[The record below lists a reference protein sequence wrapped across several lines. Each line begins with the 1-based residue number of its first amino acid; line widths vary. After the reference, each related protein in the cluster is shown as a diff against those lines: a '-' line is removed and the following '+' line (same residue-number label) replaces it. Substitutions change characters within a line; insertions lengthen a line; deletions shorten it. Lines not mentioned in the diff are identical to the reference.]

1 MSNYNSKL
9 ANGSDAIVP
18 SSYQLMS
25 ASLTASNG
33 KVFDIVDLIG
43 TISIEESLYS
53 GSLQGDVSILD
64 AAQMLEKVKCVSGE
78 GLEIVLK
85 RRLNDG
91 QRDKYSHKFKIAEI
105 HSYAKLSPGT
115 ATYVFRLV
123 SEHAYISQSKT
134 ISKPFANTTGQLIKN
149 ICIDELSI
157 DESDLSINTATK
169 ETIVGVYPRMRPMNL
184 INWLTRK
191 SYDNGSPFFFYETL
205 GQGIVFDS
213 YENIVNKKYKD
224 VDGNEKD
231 SYREYKYA
239 PNITT
244 IVGSEE
250 NNKILARKI
259 LALSS
264 EFNMSSYMNLA
275 AGAYSSTLHTI
286 DIATKSYK
294 KQTYAYSDT
303 QIRLNA
309 NGVVPIGSTI
319 EDRPIEQHRDSTN
332 FYISLNTSAVSGG
345 SSYHAPSETQILSAN
360 AYIQNMDTLEL
371 NIEIFGDFNLCA
383 GMTIDVNV
391 VKSMEAGDNKR
402 TKDLYLSGK
411 YIVSSIVHSF
421 TDEYR
426 MKLLLKKDSY
436 IDSLDNIK

>member
-1 MSNYNSKL
+1 
-9 ANGSDAIVP
+9 
-18 SSYQLMS
+18 
-25 ASLTASNG
+25 
-33 KVFDIVDLIG
+33 
-43 TISIEESLYS
+43 
-53 GSLQGDVSILD
+53 
-64 AAQMLEKVKCVSGE
+64 
-78 GLEIVLK
+78 
-85 RRLNDG
+85 
-91 QRDKYSHKFKIAEI
+91 
-105 HSYAKLSPGT
+105 
-115 ATYVFRLV
+115 
-123 SEHAYISQSKT
+123 
-134 ISKPFANTTGQLIKN
+134 
-149 ICIDELSI
+149 
-157 DESDLSINTATK
+157 
-169 ETIVGVYPRMRPMNL
+169 
-184 INWLTRK
+184 
-191 SYDNGSPFFFYETL
+191 
-205 GQGIVFDS
+205 
-213 YENIVNKKYKD
+213 
-224 VDGNEKD
+224 
-231 SYREYKYA
+231 
-239 PNITT
+239 
-244 IVGSEE
+244 
-250 NNKILARKI
+250 
-259 LALSS
+259 
-264 EFNMSSYMNLA
+264 MNLA

>member
-18 SSYQLMS
+18 SSYELMS

-91 QRDKYSHKFKIAEI
+91 QQDKYSHKFKIAEI

-115 ATYVFRLV
+115 ATYVFTLV

-134 ISKPFANTTGQLIKN
+134 ISKPFANVPGQLIKN

-157 DESDLSINTATK
+157 DEKNLSINTETK
-169 ETIVGVYPRMRPMNL
+169 QTIVGVYPRMRPMYL
-184 INWLTRK
+184 INWLVRR

-213 YENIVNKKYKD
+213 YENIVNK
-224 VDGNEKD
+224 E

-239 PNITT
+239 PNVNT

-259 LALSS
+259 LTLSS
-264 EFNMSSYMNLA
+264 EFNMSQYMSMA

-286 DIATKSYK
+286 DIATKSYE
-294 KQTYAYSDT
+294 TLSHSYSDKDLK
-303 QIRLNA
+303 LNA
-309 NGVVPIGSTI
+309 NGVLPKGSTI
-319 EDRPIEQHRDSTN
+319 EDRPIEQHSDSTN
-332 FYISLNTSAVSGG
+332 FYISLNSQAVSGG
-345 SSYHAPSETQILSAN
+345 SSYHAPAKEEILSAN

-371 NIEIFGDFNLCA
+371 NIEIFGDFNLCV
-383 GMTIDVNV
+383 GMTIDINV
-391 VKSMEAGDNKR
+391 VKSVDAGDTKR
-402 TKDLYLSGK
+402 GKDLYLSGK

-426 MKLLLKKDSY
+426 MKLLLKKDSF
-436 IDSLDNIK
+436 IESLDNIQKRDR